1 MGEMISSFR
10 DLRVYKMA
18 FELQQELFLASRE
31 FPQAERYS
39 LTDQVRRSS
48 RSIGANIAEAWQK
61 RRYSAHFVS
70 KLTDADG
77 EQAETQH
84 WITTAVACHYLSEDK
99 CQAMMEKCL
108 RIGQMLG
115 AMMAHPEKFRPPSPA
130 LRPQSSALGP
140 PSPALSPRPSVL
152 SPRPSAP
159 GPRPSVLRP
168 Q

>member
-18 FELQQELFLASRE
+18 FELQQELFVASKE
-31 FPQAERYS
+31 FPHEEKFA

-70 KLTDADG
+70 KLTDSDG

-84 WITTAVACHYLSEDK
+84 WVTTAAACHYVSEENY
-99 CQAMMEKCL
+99 QALMEKCL
-108 RIGQMLG
+108 RIGEMLG
-115 AMMAHPEKFRPPSPA
+115 SMMAHPEKFCRH
-130 LRPQSSALGP
+130 GN
-140 PSPALSPRPSVL
+140 
-152 SPRPSAP
+152 
-159 GPRPSVLRP
+159 
-168 Q
+168 